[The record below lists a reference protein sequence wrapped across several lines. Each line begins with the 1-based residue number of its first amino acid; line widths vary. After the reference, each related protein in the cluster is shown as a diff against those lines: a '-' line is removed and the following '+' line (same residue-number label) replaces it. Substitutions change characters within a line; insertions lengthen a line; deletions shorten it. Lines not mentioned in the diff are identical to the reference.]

1 MPDWGRVGSV
11 DDDDDG
17 SRQAARSVA
26 RAVVDLEMSLLSHG
40 LEDSRASKVPE
51 MDTDSENG
59 DNADRMQ
66 HFEPPYQ
73 SHH

>member
-11 DDDDDG
+11 DDDDG

-26 RAVVDLEMSLLSHG
+26 VVDLEMNLLSHG

>member
-11 DDDDDG
+11 DDDG

-26 RAVVDLEMSLLSHG
+26 VVDLEMNLLSHG